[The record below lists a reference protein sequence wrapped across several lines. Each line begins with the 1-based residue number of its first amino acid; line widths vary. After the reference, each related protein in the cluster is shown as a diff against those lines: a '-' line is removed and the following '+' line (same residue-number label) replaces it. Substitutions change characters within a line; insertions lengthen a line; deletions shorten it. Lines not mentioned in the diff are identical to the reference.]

1 MSKFSRARFA
11 IAAAAIPVSLAVAA
25 VPASAAVHP
34 AAHPA
39 AMTYSVTGGLNAV
52 AAASDH
58 SAWAVG
64 YAGVSNLKVLM
75 LHWNGTSWS
84 RVTSPSVLT
93 GTGELSAIK
102 VVSAKDA
109 WAVGSTGEAR
119 ERSLILHWNGS
130 AWKAVTS
137 PKPVSNARL
146 SAVTAT
152 AKGGWA
158 VGYRSTGETVLD
170 TQPLIYRLSG
180 KKWTRVDPSFGKGS
194 GVVLN
199 GVATTSAGI
208 TFATGLFTG
217 QISGELARW
226 TGHSW
231 KWVASFPERGT
242 YHWLNGIAAGPHG
255 GAYALGPNT
264 ARRGVIS
271 IRWNGHAWVRA
282 TAPASASPNAVTVA
296 PGGTAWSAGSRFSG
310 TRYHMLILRWNGHA
324 WRTETG
330 PSTDG
335 QLNGLGFAGAKY
347 GWAVGATSPTS
358 GEPKTFIAHWNGHS
372 WS

>member
-1 MSKFSRARFA
+1 MLAV
-11 IAAAAIPVSLAVAA
+11 AAAAIPVSVAGVVA

-39 AMTYSVTGGLNAV
+39 GTHPAAMTYSVTGGLNGV
-52 AAASDH
+52 AAASDRN
-58 SAWAVG
+58 AWAVG
-64 YAGVSNLKVLM
+64 DAGVSNLRVLM
-75 LHWNGTSWS
+75 LHWNGTAWS
-84 RVTSPSVLT
+84 RVTSPAVLT
-93 GTGELSAIK
+93 GKGELSAIK

-109 WAVGSTGEAR
+109 WAVGNTGE
-119 ERSLILHWNGS
+119 EHMKPLLLHWNGS
-130 AWKAVTS
+130 VWKAVTS

-152 AKGGWA
+152 ARGGWA
-158 VGYRSTGETVLD
+158 VGYRSTGPSVLQ

-180 KKWTRVDPSFGKGS
+180 TKWTRVDPSFGKGS
-194 GVVLN
+194 GVVLD

-217 QISGELARW
+217 QITGELARW
-226 TGHSW
+226 TGSSW
-231 KWVASFPERGT
+231 KWVTSFPEHGT

-264 ARRGVIS
+264 DKPGVIS

-282 TAPASASPNAVTVA
+282 AAPSSASPNAVTVA
-296 PGGTAWSAGSRFSG
+296 PGGTAWAAGSRFSG

-324 WRTETG
+324 WRTQAG
-330 PSTDG
+330 LSADG
-335 QLNGLGFAGAKY
+335 QLSGLGFAGAKY
-347 GWAVGATSPTS
+347 GWAVGATSPSS
-358 GEPKTFIAHWNGHS
+358 GQNKTFIAHWNGRS